1 MAHLR
6 PYPFGALI
14 HRMFDELRRTEAIF
28 DLPARRFFL
37 GDAGLDLSVPF
48 HDQRAPT
55 PLGPAAGPHSQMAQ
69 NLVLSWLAGC
79 RILELKTVQIRD
91 DLVIPRPCID
101 MQTVGYNVE
110 WSQELKL
117 EESLEEYVK
126 GAMLIRI
133 LQASGEI
140 DVVPGYEQVFY
151 DMSVGYD
158 LAGIRSER
166 VRAFIEG
173 MLDSSAVI
181 ERLRADIPDEY
192 AQYRDLDFTARLSD
206 TLTLSTFHGCP
217 PGEIESIIM
226 HLLEDHG
233 LHCVVKLNPT
243 LLGAAD
249 TRGLLHD
256 TLGYRDIHVP
266 GTAFERDTNWEQA
279 QGFVERLG
287 KRAEELGLGFGVKF
301 SNTLIVENHRSF
313 FPASEKEM
321 YLSGPPLHVLAVHLV
336 ERFRARF
343 GDRFPISFSAGIQR
357 RNFPDAVAL
366 GLVPITVCS
375 DLLQPGGYGRARG
388 YFDELA
394 ARMGAVGAKSIG
406 DFIIRAYGQGEAAL
420 DDALATLGQAH
431 GDDSARADCL
441 RALAEGGDLRAA
453 GGDALYAGW
462 VSAARLRNTPIYT
475 RQVAADARYALRQNS
490 KPPRKLGSHLEL
502 FDCVT
507 CDKCVPVCPNDANFT
522 FVLPKLE
529 VPIVKARREHGAWA
543 LREEGALVIR
553 EKHQIGNFADFCN
566 DCGNCDVFCP
576 EDGGPYAIKPRF
588 FGRIDDWTSNSH
600 LDGFCLERTAHGDII
615 HGRIGGNTYCLERQG
630 ARSRYAGHG
639 FAVTLDETNPAATLG
654 DDVAAGPEA
663 SSELGVEPG
672 IEPGVEIDLSYAL
685 ILAWLRDAVY
695 AGDTVSY
702 PRYLAGTPAPRAGA
716 QPVAG

>member
-14 HRMFDELRRTEAIF
+14 RRMFDELRRAGSIF
-28 DLPARRFFL
+28 DLPARKFFL

-48 HDQRAPT
+48 HGRRAAA

-79 RILELKTVQIRD
+79 RIMELKTVQIRD

-110 WSQELKL
+110 WSQELRL

-133 LQASGEI
+133 LEASGEI
-140 DVVPGYEQVFY
+140 ALASGYERVFY

-158 LAGIRSER
+158 LAGIQSER

-181 ERLRADIPDEY
+181 DRLRAEIPAEY
-192 AQYRDLDFTARLSD
+192 AQYRDLDFTRRLSD

-217 PGEIESIIM
+217 PHEIERIIEY
-226 HLLEDHG
+226 LLEAHG
-233 LHCVVKLNPT
+233 LHCVIKLNPM
-243 LLGAAD
+243 LLGAAE
-249 TRGLLHD
+249 TRGLLND

-266 GTAFERDTNWEQA
+266 QTAFERDTNWEQA

-287 KRAEELGLGFGVKF
+287 ERAQALGLGLGVKF

-313 FPASEKEM
+313 FPATEKEM
-321 YLSGPPLHVLAVHLV
+321 YLSGPPLHVLAMHLV
-336 ERFRARF
+336 ERFRGRF
-343 GDRFPISFSAGIQR
+343 GDRYPISFSAGIQR
-357 RNFPDAVAL
+357 KNFPDAVAL
-366 GLVPITVCS
+366 GLAPITVCS

-388 YFDELA
+388 YFDELG
-394 ARMGAVGAKSIG
+394 ARMRAVGAASID
-406 DFIIRAYGQGEAAL
+406 DFVIRAYGQGEAAL
-420 DDALATLGQAH
+420 DDALAAP
-431 GDDSARADCL
+431 RAPGAADVRAACR
-441 RALAEGGDLRAA
+441 RALAEGRDLRAA
-453 GGDALYAGW
+453 AGDALYAAW

-475 RQVAADARYALRQNS
+475 RQTAAEPRYASAQNS
-490 KPPRKLGSHLEL
+490 KPPRKIGSHLAL
-502 FDCVT
+502 FDCVS

-522 FVLPKLE
+522 FVLPRLE
-529 VPIVKARREHGAWA
+529 VPIVKARRAQGAW
-543 LREEGALVIR
+543 LVREDGALVIR

-588 FGRIDDWTSNSH
+588 FGRVDDWRAQSE
-600 LDGFCLERTAHGDII
+600 LDGFCLERTPHGDVI
-615 HGRIGGNTYCLERQG
+615 HGRFGGHAYRLERQG
-630 ARSRYAGHG
+630 GRSRFAGAG
-639 FAVTLDETNPAATLG
+639 FSVILDENDPANTLG
-654 DDVAAGPEA
+654 DDAELAAGA
-663 SSELGVEPG
+663 EPG
-672 IEPGVEIDLSYAL
+672 IAPGIAPGAEIDLSYAR

-695 AGDTVSY
+695 GSDAINHARYIGAGE
-702 PRYLAGTPAPRAGA
+702 
-716 QPVAG
+716 

>member
-14 HRMFDELRRTEAIF
+14 RRMFDELRRAQSIF
-28 DLPARRFFL
+28 DLPARKFFL

-48 HDQRAPT
+48 HGRRAAA

-69 NLVLSWLAGC
+69 NIVLSWLAGC
-79 RILELKTVQIRD
+79 RIMELKTVQIRD

-117 EESLEEYVK
+117 EESLAEYVK

-133 LQASGEI
+133 LEASGELPQA
-140 DVVPGYEQVFY
+140 PGYERVFY

-158 LAGIRSER
+158 LAGIQSER

-173 MLDSSAVI
+173 MLDSSAVVD
-181 ERLRADIPDEY
+181 RLRAEIPAEY
-192 AQYRDLDFTARLSD
+192 AQYRDLDFTTRLSD

-217 PGEIESIIM
+217 PHEIERIIAY
-226 HLLEDHG
+226 LLEEHG
-233 LHCVVKLNPT
+233 LHCVIKLNPM
-243 LLGAAD
+243 LLGPAD
-249 TRGLLHD
+249 TRGLLND

-266 GTAFERDTNWEQA
+266 QTAFERDASWEQA

-287 KRAEELGLGFGVKF
+287 AQAAGLGLGLGVKF

-313 FPASEKEM
+313 FPATEKEM
-321 YLSGPPLHVLAVHLV
+321 YLSGPPLHVLAMHLV
-336 ERFRARF
+336 ARFRGRF
-343 GDRFPISFSAGIQR
+343 GDRYPISFSAGIQR
-357 RNFPDAVAL
+357 KNFPDAVAL

-388 YFDELA
+388 YFDELT
-394 ARMGAVGAKSIG
+394 ARMRAVGAASVD
-406 DFIIRAYGQGEAAL
+406 DFIVRAYGQGEAAL
-420 DDALATLGQAH
+420 DDALAALGRA
-431 GDDSARADCL
+431 GDPTMRSACA
-441 RALAEGGDLRAA
+441 RALAEGRDLRAA
-453 GGDALYAGW
+453 AGEPALYAAW
-462 VSAARLRNTPIYT
+462 VSAARLRNTPVYT
-475 RQVAADARYALRQNS
+475 EKVAADPRYASGQNS
-490 KPPRKLGSHLEL
+490 KPPRKLGSHLAL

-522 FVLPKLE
+522 FVLPRLE
-529 VPIVKARREHGAWA
+529 VPIVKARREQGAW
-543 LREEGALVIR
+543 LVREDGALVIR
-553 EKHQIGNFADFCN
+553 EKHQIANFADFCN

-588 FGRIDDWTSNSH
+588 FGRVNDFSAQSS
-600 LDGFCLERTAHGDII
+600 LDGFCLERTAQGDVI
-615 HGRIGGNTYCLERQG
+615 HGRFGGHAYRLERQG
-630 ARSRYAGHG
+630 GRSRFAGQG
-639 FAVTLDETNPAATLG
+639 FAVTLDEADPAGTLGSDPEAMTDAAT
-654 DDVAAGPEA
+654 
-663 SSELGVEPG
+663 EPD
-672 IEPGVEIDLSYAL
+672 VEIDLSYAR

-695 AGDTVSY
+695 AGDSINY
-702 PRYLAGTPAPRAGA
+702 ARYIGSGE
-716 QPVAG
+716 